1 MVHCIH
7 SVALYGMDGIP
18 VGVEAD
24 VRNGFLAFEMLGDLS
39 GQVKEA
45 GGRVRS
51 ALYNSGYPMKPQ
63 RICINLSPA
72 NVRKE
77 GNAFDLPIA
86 VAILSSMIS
95 LSPKKLAQT
104 MLAGELGLDGSV
116 KRVPGILPM
125 VCAARAAGWR
135 YCIIPKENVKEA
147 SVLPDIGIIGVGS
160 LQEAAELLAE
170 KETGVF
176 FAAEK
181 KTRQQSDTKEA
192 EKERKKREEAEWA
205 DFADVAGQQG
215 IKRAIEVAV
224 SGRHNLLM
232 IGNAGCGKTMLANCI
247 PGILPPISGK
257 EQLELSRLYSA
268 AGLLN
273 EEQYLVW
280 ERPFRS
286 PHHSISKAAMAGGGR
301 IPRAGEISLAHQ
313 GVLFLDELAEFR
325 PETVEMLRQPLE
337 EQQITLSRAYGTVT
351 YPADFLMIAAMNPCR
366 CGYYPDRSRCRC
378 NEAEVR
384 RYLNRISTPLLERMD
399 LVASVEPVSWTE
411 IGGAAS
417 KTSAE
422 SSETI
427 RTRVIRTWQIQKE
440 RFEEEGIAYNSRM
453 NRRQVERY
461 CPLGRA
467 ETKLL
472 EEAFACF
479 GISARVYHRILKI
492 ARTIADMEESRQ
504 IREEHLSEAIHYRGV
519 VKQFWE

>member
-1 MVHCIH
+1 
-7 SVALYGMDGIP
+7 
-18 VGVEAD
+18 
-24 VRNGFLAFEMLGDLS
+24 
-39 GQVKEA
+39 
-45 GGRVRS
+45 
-51 ALYNSGYPMKPQ
+51 
-63 RICINLSPA
+63 
-72 NVRKE
+72 
-77 GNAFDLPIA
+77 
-86 VAILSSMIS
+86 
-95 LSPKKLAQT
+95 
-104 MLAGELGLDGSV
+104 
-116 KRVPGILPM
+116 
-125 VCAARAAGWR
+125 
-135 YCIIPKENVKEA
+135 
-147 SVLPDIGIIGVGS
+147 
-160 LQEAAELLAE
+160 
-170 KETGVF
+170 
-176 FAAEK
+176 
-181 KTRQQSDTKEA
+181 
-192 EKERKKREEAEWA
+192 
-205 DFADVAGQQG
+205 
-215 IKRAIEVAV
+215 
-224 SGRHNLLM
+224 
-232 IGNAGCGKTMLANCI
+232 
-247 PGILPPISGK
+247 
-257 EQLELSRLYSA
+257 
-268 AGLLN
+268 
-273 EEQYLVW
+273 
-280 ERPFRS
+280 
-286 PHHSISKAAMAGGGR
+286 MAGGGR